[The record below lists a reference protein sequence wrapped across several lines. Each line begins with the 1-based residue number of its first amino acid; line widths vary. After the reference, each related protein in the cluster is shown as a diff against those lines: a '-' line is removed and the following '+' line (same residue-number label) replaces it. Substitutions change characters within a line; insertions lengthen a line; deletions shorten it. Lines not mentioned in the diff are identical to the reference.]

1 MERTERKQQYVK
13 MYKKTKIMNEELV
26 GYMNMK
32 LLVSSKVVSGFGK
45 NINIMDNDIRFGL
58 NYT

>member
-1 MERTERKQQYVK
+1 
-13 MYKKTKIMNEELV
+13 MNEELV

-45 NINIMDNDIRFGL
+45 NINIMDNDIHFGL